1 MNAGDLSGFCPL
13 CREPH
18 AGGCTVLS
26 SMSIVLFEIDAA
38 TSAEDLARAEAALV
52 ALLAQR
58 GQFLHGLRVSLL
70 IAAGVALTA
79 AAVSLFLRATGD
91 VTTGQLR

>member
-26 SMSIVLFEIDAA
+26 AMSIVLFEIDAA
-38 TSAEDLARAEAALV
+38 TSAEDLARAEAAY
-52 ALLAQR
+52 
-58 GQFLHGLRVSLL
+58 
-70 IAAGVALTA
+70 
-79 AAVSLFLRATGD
+79 LRAAKKIAD
-91 VTTGQLR
+91 HHDA

>member
-13 CREPH
+13 CRERH

-38 TSAEDLARAEAALV
+38 TSVEDLARAEAAY
-52 ALLAQR
+52 
-58 GQFLHGLRVSLL
+58 
-70 IAAGVALTA
+70 
-79 AAVSLFLRATGD
+79 LRAAKKIAD
-91 VTTGQLR
+91 HHDA